1 MSRVVKV
8 ANSEYKIQVA
18 TGGNITLDTTNNSSP
33 AVYGTVYVKG
43 NLDVLGVV
51 SYVETTNTQIKDN
64 ILQLN
69 YNPDYTGPGIS
80 SSVNYR
86 SGIEI
91 SRGSYSS
98 AQFLFDES
106 VTHFDPANAGT
117 PQENAPGSFVV
128 KTADGV
134 LSSIQL
140 SSIGTQEGFDINF
153 DLNNTGNVLAVAR
166 GIQTGTNVPYYQRV
180 TDDNHIPNRKF
191 VTNYI
196 QSGGYE
202 PGIADVDKVY
212 KSDTSIRV
220 YDSSVSATAITTLTG
235 ASIAGGTPG
244 TLTFVSK
251 SGAAIQ
257 IGMQLSGGGVTPGT
271 YIVAGSDTTWTLN
284 QAATGNPTQ
293 AIFTEPFSPADPVA
307 APETS
312 QIVFSID
319 GTVQSQINSNGF
331 YINNVKIKNNTI
343 KNFGVGTNLVL
354 TANSDTVES
363 NAVLQL
369 NNKTLP
375 TFTSGGTKLYS
386 SDTPGPGK
394 TGLFFVNSVN
404 YADEMVAKN
413 RALLFSMIF

>member
-69 YNPDYTGPGIS
+69 YNPDYTGAGIS

-106 VTHFDPANAGT
+106 VTHYDPANAGT

-153 DLNNTGNVLAVAR
+153 DLNNTGNVLSVAR
-166 GIQTGTNVPYYQRV
+166 GIQTGTNIPYYQRV
-180 TDDNHIPNRKF
+180 IDDDHIPNRKF

-202 PGIADVDKVY
+202 PGVADVDKVY

-220 YDSSVSATAITTLTG
+220 FDSSVSATAITTLTG

-244 TLTFVSK
+244 ILTFISK

-257 IGMQLSGGGVTPGT
+257 IGMQLSGGSVTPGT

-375 TFTSGGTKLYS
+375 TFTSSGTKIYS